1 MLGFPDRALARAEE
15 AVTLARKLSHPPSVM
30 LALSVAIVL
39 HCFRRD
45 ADAAREKIEAM
56 SQIAHDGMPRFI
68 PDAKLQMAYI
78 SALGSE
84 QQARAG
90 MTVIQ
95 EALAA
100 DEDVEW
106 KGFYVCLFAS
116 VCGLAGEADAGL
128 NALKPAIEEVAATG
142 ARLWESELH
151 SSQANSL

>member
-1 MLGFPDRALARAEE
+1 MASFAIGCAQAFGCQNLRCRRCSSQTASTPSRITPEKLPVSKPVDAR
-15 AVTLARKLSHPPSVM
+15 LSGPGAGPGGRSRDPGPQTVPPPSVM

-84 QQARAG
+84 DKQLGRA
-90 MTVIQ
+90 
-95 EALAA
+95 
-100 DEDVEW
+100 
-106 KGFYVCLFAS
+106 
-116 VCGLAGEADAGL
+116 
-128 NALKPAIEEVAATG
+128 
-142 ARLWESELH
+142 
-151 SSQANSL
+151 